1 MIDRGGRGPLPA
13 AATVSPAD
21 EACEIQVIEA
31 ASGQLGGGIRPSI
44 LQGRRAGLV
53 EKRHL
58 VLRRVFAQQ
67 AQSVWGRPLIDVG
80 TDYGYPFFDG
90 YLPTAAALG
99 AIGEYA
105 GSARHY
111 PSSYGTAQ
119 LRAAFVAF
127 MAAEFSV
134 RLDAGAEVM
143 VSTGASQVFDA
154 LSRTLAGDLVVV
166 PQLTLSTVTSIAVGN
181 GATIVRLGDDAD
193 GNPDLGHLRR
203 ILVRCGA
210 RRIRFVYV
218 NSPANPTGR
227 VLDTAYLEQL
237 VELAGEFG
245 VLVVHDHD
253 SWCTV
258 HTGRPA
264 PSILQIPGADKVAV
278 TIVSLSKEL
287 GLPGIRVGLVA
298 GNRWAVNALRIHNS
312 EFCVMVP
319 EFCQAAAAVALTT
332 YTDQARTADPAR
344 ELVQEQISASLR
356 VALAG
361 WRELGWPAE
370 ALYPSRAGF
379 KFLLA
384 VPPGFGYDIAA
395 EDGISGVELF
405 DFLAVRDAGVKLSTS
420 RSFNPDISDRL
431 RMILMQPPGVLL
443 ALFEALAGAGV
454 HYRMRV
460 PRGLAEQYRQ
470 VIADLD
476 LTNL

>member
-1 MIDRGGRGPLPA
+1 MIGRGGLGPLPA
-13 AATVSPAD
+13 AATVSPPD
-21 EACEIQVIEA
+21 EASELQVSEA
-31 ASGQLGGGIRPSI
+31 GSGELGGGIRPQI
-44 LQGRRAGLV
+44 LRGRSAGLV

-58 VLRRVFAQQ
+58 VLRRVFAEQ
-67 AQSVWGRPLIDVG
+67 AQALWGRPLIDVG

-90 YLPTAAALG
+90 YSPTAAALA
-99 AIGEYA
+99 AIGEHA

-119 LRAAFVAF
+119 LRAAFAEF
-127 MAAEFSV
+127 MAAQFSV
-134 RLDAGAEVM
+134 RLDAEGEVM

-154 LSRTLAGDLVVV
+154 LSRTLGGDIVVV

-181 GATIVRLGDDAD
+181 GATIVRLGDDAA
-193 GNPDLGHLRR
+193 GNPDLGHLRQ
-203 ILVRCGA
+203 ILQRCGA
-210 RRIRFVYV
+210 RRIRFVYI

-227 VLDTAYLEQL
+227 VLDSAYLEQL

-253 SWCTV
+253 SWATL
-258 HTGRPA
+258 HSGRPA
-264 PSILQIPGADKVAV
+264 PSILQIPGAEKVAV

-319 EFCQAAAAVALTT
+319 EFCQAAAAAALAT

-344 ELVQEQISASLR
+344 ELVQSQVSASLR

-370 ALYPSRAGF
+370 ALYPPQAGF
-379 KFLLA
+379 KFLLDA
-384 VPPGFGYDIAA
+384 PSGFGCDAAA

-420 RSFNPDISDRL
+420 RSFNPDITDRL
-431 RMILMQPPGVLL
+431 RMIIMQPPGVLN

-454 HYRMRV
+454 HYRMGV
-460 PRGLAEQYRQ
+460 PQGLDEQYRQ
-470 VIADLD
+470 AITDLD